1 MKTIGVISI
10 KGGVGKTSTVVSLGA
25 SMAALGK
32 KVLLVDGNLS
42 APNLGM
48 HIGLDTKKGVHD
60 VLAGKIRPETA
71 IYSHEVLDVMPASM
85 FKSKAI

>member
-71 IYSHEVLDVMPASM
+71 IYSH
-85 FKSKAI
+85 